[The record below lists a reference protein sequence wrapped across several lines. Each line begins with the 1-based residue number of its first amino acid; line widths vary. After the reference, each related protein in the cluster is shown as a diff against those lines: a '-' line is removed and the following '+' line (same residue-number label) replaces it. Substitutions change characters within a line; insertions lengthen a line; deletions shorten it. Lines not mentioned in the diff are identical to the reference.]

1 MFASRRTKGTAVK
14 TRTTRT
20 PRRRRRCLKNVE
32 EEARNE
38 LLNDAVETQIENEET
53 LWNVLRG
60 LPTFDDD
67 DDDDDASTTTTNNKK
82 NGLKKIEKDNE
93 FYFGQNVSPTC
104 AAKTPAAEGSKIFP
118 PFKKT
123 SAISTD
129 DVILFVVPTPSAA
142 SGDEMNRESYS
153 LHEEINNN
161 IGDSR
166 NYLEDLAAIHGIM
179 LRPHNEDVLETF
191 YNNSNNNNNNNN
203 NDNNDNNNNNT
214 QPKTKKTRTR
224 KKENNGDDEED
235 RAYCTSTTASTI
247 AYDHTNN
254 NTNNN
259 NNTGDDDRKKNTT
272 ILLLAPTT
280 IENRI
285 SNARLIAENTKLVA
299 EQKRIEATVKTFEAI
314 EKTNVAEEKLSH
326 LESVCAREK
335 MLAESNSDNDND
347 DDDDDDNNN
356 NNNNSNEKKCAQSL
370 RMHAVQHLSL
380 LSSSSSAAAADVA
393 SAEIDYDF
401 MTGSGGEVFSPPI
414 VLLKNNTRK
423 KRKRASR
430 QQQRIIIVKP
440 DALVQRVYTSAIT
453 ATAKRGT
460 TSTKKKTRS
469 IGKGSTKSEKETT
482 TTTTTTTTNERD
494 GAASSL
500 SNIFEDETELTLAL
514 PDITISVVEHGYPK
528 ATDLIVCS
536 STGRERLV
544 GCYDCGITKTPQWR
558 QGTHGPKTLCN
569 RCGVSWRKLNPTS
582 RNNNK

>member
-1 MFASRRTKGTAVK
+1 MTK
-14 TRTTRT
+14 
-20 PRRRRRCLKNVE
+20 P
-32 EEARNE
+32 
-38 LLNDAVETQIENEET
+38 
-53 LWNVLRG
+53 
-60 LPTFDDD
+60 
-67 DDDDDASTTTTNNKK
+67 
-82 NGLKKIEKDNE
+82 
-93 FYFGQNVSPTC
+93 
-104 AAKTPAAEGSKIFP
+104 
-118 PFKKT
+118 
-123 SAISTD
+123 
-129 DVILFVVPTPSAA
+129 
-142 SGDEMNRESYS
+142 ESYYTTHKIDGFEDEFEIH
-153 LHEEINNN
+153 LMLFEEVKNAREISESIKSGKFDIELALMNPKTVFSEN
-161 IGDSR
+161 IIC
-166 NYLEDLAAIHGIM
+166 LAAFKAIASMQTNQMVTKTLHSEVIFNCA
-179 LRPHNEDVLETF
+179 PKTNINEAFRRFGASADSQAMIVARVVNIKDTKKR
-191 YNNSNNNNNNNN
+191 NNNN
-203 NDNNDNNNNNT
+203 
-214 QPKTKKTRTR
+214 
-224 KKENNGDDEED
+224 
-235 RAYCTSTTASTI
+235 Y
-247 AYDHTNN
+247 
-254 NTNNN
+254 
-259 NNTGDDDRKKNTT
+259 
-272 ILLLAPTT
+272 
-280 IENRI
+280 
-285 SNARLIAENTKLVA
+285 
-299 EQKRIEATVKTFEAI
+299 
-314 EKTNVAEEKLSH
+314 
-326 LESVCAREK
+326 
-335 MLAESNSDNDND
+335 
-347 DDDDDDNNN
+347 DNNN

-482 TTTTTTTTNERD
+482 TTTTTTTTNERN